1 MKKSAG
7 KGTGP
12 SQRQLRVGELVRHV
26 LIDILQRGE
35 VDDPELTGML
45 LSVSEVSMSPD
56 LKIATVY
63 VSPLGDGD
71 SAVLVDILNRNA
83 RFLRGRLAPH
93 LRQMKYMP
101 ELKFRVD
108 TSFEN
113 YARIDQ
119 LLHSPEVSR
128 DLRSDDNSG
137 DGE

>member
-7 KGTGP
+7 RGTGP

-35 VDDPELTGML
+35 VDDPELSGML

-63 VSPLGDGD
+63 VSPLGEGD

-83 RFLRGRLAPH
+83 RFLRGRLGPH
-93 LRQMKYMP
+93 LKQMKYMP
-101 ELKFRVD
+101 SLRFRTD
-108 TSFEN
+108 TSFDN
-113 YARIDQ
+113 YARIDR

-128 DLRSDDNSG
+128 DLQSDDNTG
-137 DGE
+137 DSE